1 MTSPATQ
8 RFLNLSE
15 EKRKRIERAAIAEFA
30 TKGYEQ
36 ANTNDIAA
44 AAGISVGALFAYFA
58 TKQDL
63 FVHITSRGTDLIE
76 QSVGGVLESEAPVLE
91 IIQSILGLIAYS
103 SSTERESVQLY
114 QLMTG
119 PGDREESRKV
129 ALHFESFTSSA
140 YIQLMKRGQ
149 DNGELR
155 KDLPAE
161 MLAFH
166 LDNIFI
172 TLQYTLATEY
182 FEQRRAM
189 YFGENASD
197 DEVLLVNTMALV
209 KSAIAAQ

>member
-8 RFLNLSE
+8 RFLNLPE
-15 EKRKRIERAAIAEFA
+15 EKRERIERAAIAEFA

-44 AAGISVGALFAYFA
+44 DADISVGALFAYFA

-63 FVHITSRGTDLIE
+63 FVHINGRCTALIE
-76 QSVGGVLESEAPVLE
+76 DSVGEVLDDERPVLDV
-91 IIQSILGLIAYS
+91 IRSIVELIAES
-103 SSTERESVQLY
+103 SKSERESVQLY

-129 ALHFESFTSSA
+129 ALNFESFTSAA

-149 DNGELR
+149 DSGELR

-172 TLQYTLATEY
+172 MLQYTLATEF

-189 YFGENASD
+189 YVGEAVP
-197 DEVLLVNTMALV
+197 DEQALLTHTMRLIE
-209 KSAIAAQ
+209 SAIAA